1 MSEVVGQ
8 ASAKYHVGVIR
19 RLFSECCRG
28 FGRGSEFEDLAAGV
42 GAVGDVEPG
51 EIAFVDELVEGE
63 AEVGAGEDIEIR
75 FTGLR
80 PGEKMYEELL
90 IQQENLEKT
99 ANKMIFIEK
108 PTYFNEE
115 IFERQL
121 EKLIAAAK
129 KESSDIRREIREI
142 VGTYRAEGDEG

>member
-1 MSEVVGQ
+1 
-8 ASAKYHVGVIR
+8 
-19 RLFSECCRG
+19 
-28 FGRGSEFEDLAAGV
+28 
-42 GAVGDVEPG
+42 
-51 EIAFVDELVEGE
+51 
-63 AEVGAGEDIEIR
+63 
-75 FTGLR
+75 
-80 PGEKMYEELL
+80 MYEELL

-99 ANKMIFIEK
+99 AHKMIFIE
-108 PTYFNEE
+108 PSNYFNEE